1 MMMHEHLKKIS
12 KKLAS
17 CSSKSSSF
25 SRHSSDEVWRKRT
38 HIRKDVAGLP
48 RTPSRS
54 VETKHSLSRE
64 GEETSLQS
72 SSIAHRIFFSLSLS
86 LSLSLSSLSLLLII
100 IVLLR
105 SFLEDVD
112 DATTVKASMIEKIP
126 FHLCAI
132 TTRTAAG
139 SLPW

>member
-1 MMMHEHLKKIS
+1 MRFGGSARTFERMLRACHARHQGRWRQNTVSLVKV
-12 KKLAS
+12 KKLL
-17 CSSKSSSF
+17 F
-25 SRHSSDEVWRKRT
+25 SRH
-38 HIRKDVAGLP
+38 
-48 RTPSRS
+48 
-54 VETKHSLSRE
+54 LSRIA
-64 GEETSLQS
+64 S
-72 SSIAHRIFFSLSLS
+72 SSSYSS